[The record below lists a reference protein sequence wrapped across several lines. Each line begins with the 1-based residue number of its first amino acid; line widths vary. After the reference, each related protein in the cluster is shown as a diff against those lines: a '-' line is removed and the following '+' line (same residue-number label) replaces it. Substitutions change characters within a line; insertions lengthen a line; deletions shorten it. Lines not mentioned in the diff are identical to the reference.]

1 MVDII
6 YKTVKPSHLK
16 KLQIL
21 FQAIFIFSDWILI
34 KQIII
39 PSTPVYCWGKQIFEK
54 MWYERMSNSLLPR
67 AWSQELGREVWV
79 GRSLSKNYSNQCIF
93 TYMNSINLKIF
104 HTCWNIKVWEKYQ
117 QAFWREIMPQWFDR
131 NMKGCILEANNQ
143 GQGW

>member
-39 PSTPVYCWGKQIFEK
+39 PSTPVYCWGKEIFEK

-93 TYMNSINLKIF
+93 YVYELHKSENFSHMLEYKSL
-104 HTCWNIKVWEKYQ
+104 
-117 QAFWREIMPQWFDR
+117 REISTS
-131 NMKGCILEANNQ
+131 ILERDNVPVIL
-143 GQGW
+143 

>member
-93 TYMNSINLKIF
+93 YVYELHKSENFSHMLEYKSL
-104 HTCWNIKVWEKYQ
+104 
-117 QAFWREIMPQWFDR
+117 REISTS
-131 NMKGCILEANNQ
+131 ILERDNVPVIL
-143 GQGW
+143 

>member
-39 PSTPVYCWGKQIFEK
+39 PSTPVYCWGKEIFEK

-93 TYMNSINLKIF
+93 YVYELHKSENFSHMLEYKSL
-104 HTCWNIKVWEKYQ
+104 
-117 QAFWREIMPQWFDR
+117 REISTS
-131 NMKGCILEANNQ
+131 ILERDNAPVI
-143 GQGW
+143 W